1 MFFAFD
7 KDMRCFDYGLTTIAQ
22 HDKML
27 VAIDKEKCSANPKIN
42 FNIKFLPFEKPAFF
56 AGFFYGL

>member
-1 MFFAFD
+1 
-7 KDMRCFDYGLTTIAQ
+7 MRNTKIPQTQ

-56 AGFFYGL
+56 AGFFMVYEVLKTN

>member
-1 MFFAFD
+1 
-7 KDMRCFDYGLTTIAQ
+7 MRHTKIPQTQ

-27 VAIDKEKCSANPKIN
+27 VAVDKEKCSANPKIN

-56 AGFFYGL
+56 AGFFMVYEVLKTN